1 MKIRRY
7 KTNLVII
14 KQECQLMCNAP
25 SAQWHKHFYLYILLK
40 PTYPLGYPNRPPQKM
55 KMSRSNL
62 KGLTLILLIALFVW
76 SSSFENCSASQSY
89 IPQQRHWNYAIF
101 NVLEYGAK
109 GNGYADDTKVNLIYK
124 AFLLV
129 HKISNGKQPINNI
142 LIIKTKNMCF
152 FHILD
157 IMVIYIVV
165 S

>member
-1 MKIRRY
+1 
-7 KTNLVII
+7 
-14 KQECQLMCNAP
+14 MCNAS
-25 SAQWHKHFYLYILLK
+25 SAQWHKHFFLYILYTPK

-62 KGLTLILLIALFVW
+62 RGLTLVLLIALFVW

-89 IPQQRHWNYAIF
+89 IPQPRHWNYAIF
-101 NVLEYGAK
+101 NVLEYGATA
-109 GNGYADDTKVNLIYK
+109 NGYADDTKVILIYK

-129 HKISNGKQPINNI
+129 HNISNGTQPINNI

-157 IMVIYIVV
+157 ITVIYIVD